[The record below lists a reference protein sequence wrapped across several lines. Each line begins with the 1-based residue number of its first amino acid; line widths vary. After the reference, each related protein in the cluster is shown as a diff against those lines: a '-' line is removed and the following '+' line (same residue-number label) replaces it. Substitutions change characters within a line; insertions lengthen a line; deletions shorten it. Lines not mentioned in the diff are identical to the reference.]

1 MGGNGHEIHFAH
13 RHFCGRRRRRRGL
26 GRASSSAAQ
35 NVDLRIQKEVSQ
47 AKVELLNKFISEN
60 PKSAASYQQMA
71 TDAQKKLDDANQQL
85 NSQQ

>member
-1 MGGNGHEIHFAH
+1 MKFILHIVIFAVGAGAGVVWGVH
-13 RHFCGRRRRRRGL
+13 HPQ
-26 GRASSSAAQ
+26 AAQ